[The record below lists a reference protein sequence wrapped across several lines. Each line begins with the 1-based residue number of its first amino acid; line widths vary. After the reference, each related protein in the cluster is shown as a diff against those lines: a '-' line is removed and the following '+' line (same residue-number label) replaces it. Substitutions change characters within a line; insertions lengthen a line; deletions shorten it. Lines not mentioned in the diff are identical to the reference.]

1 VQAVRRGR
9 ALLLPFVIVVKPKV
23 LPLPLGLTVI
33 VLPLLL
39 QLKVPLHVV
48 ETFCGG
54 VMSMVTVQV
63 LDPVTVTEV
72 L

>member
-1 VQAVRRGR
+1 MRGR
-9 ALLLPFVIVVKPKV
+9 APELPFVMVVKPKV

-39 QLKVPLHVV
+39 QLKVPLQVL
-48 ETFCGG
+48 ETFWGG
-54 VMSMVTVQV
+54 VRSMTTVQV
-63 LDPVTVTEV
+63 LLPVTVTEV